1 MSRGRWL
8 SLFSYC
14 LLTTEAALG
23 RVIVEEF
30 PQTQSQS
37 APRLLAQGATKGD
50 QPYQTQSVE
59 NEQFLSC
66 RRVRQVTHV
75 LGDKIVT
82 HPTDFVRCT
91 PLPNLAH

>member
-1 MSRGRWL
+1 MGK
-8 SLFSYC
+8 
-14 LLTTEAALG
+14 
-23 RVIVEEF
+23 VIVEEF
-30 PQTQSQS
+30 PQVQSQS
-37 APRLLAQGATKGD
+37 GQSLLAQGPTKDD
-50 QPYQTQSVE
+50 QPYQFQSVE

-91 PLPNLAH
+91 PLPDLAH